1 MARVQTNNAPRVELF
16 PFLSIL
22 ACLSGTV
29 VVMICILVMIQAISS
44 KTKAARKNPLAEE
57 MMKVQAQLAEL
68 RTVTDQMT
76 IVEEL
81 DKRLILLREITQGQ
95 ESTDAFLTRLQKEI
109 ENMQIVIANLLND
122 KPRLQKEITK
132 LKEDLAERRINPAD
146 LKPALRV
153 LGGGSGFAVGRRLF
167 VVEANRDSVVVHK
180 TKEDRFRVAAATI
193 GADKD
198 YNEFLADVATH
209 KNHLVLFLVRTDGQ
223 GSYDRGA
230 GWAEQQFKLA
240 HSKLPIPGQGKVD
253 LSEFEKFMK

>member
-1 MARVQTNNAPRVELF
+1 MARIQTNNAPRVELF

-29 VVMICILVMIQAISS
+29 VVMICILVMMQAISS

-57 MMKVQAQLAEL
+57 MMKIQAQLAEL
-68 RTVTDQMT
+68 RSVTDQMS

-95 ESTDAFLTRLQKEI
+95 ESTDAFLARLQKEI

-122 KPRLQKEITK
+122 KPRLQKEIAK
-132 LKEDLAERRINPAD
+132 LKEELAERRINPAD

-153 LGGGSGFAVGRRLF
+153 QGGGSGFAVGRKLF
-167 VVEANRDSVVVHK
+167 VVEANSDSVVVHRSR
-180 TKEDRFRVAAATI
+180 EDRFRVAAATI

-209 KNHLVLFLVRTDGQ
+209 KNHLVLFLVRTDGWN
-223 GSYDRGA
+223 SYVRGA

-240 HSKLPIPGQGKVD
+240 SSKMPIPGQGKVD

>member
-29 VVMICILVMIQAISS
+29 VVMICILVMMQAISS

-57 MMKVQAQLAEL
+57 MMKIQEQLAEL
-68 RTVTDQMT
+68 RSVTDQMSV
-76 IVEEL
+76 VEEL

-95 ESTDAFLTRLQKEI
+95 ESTDAFLARLQKEI
-109 ENMQIVIANLLND
+109 ENMQIVIANLRNE
-122 KPRLQKEITK
+122 KPRIQKEIAK
-132 LKEDLAERRINPAD
+132 LKEELAERRINPAD

-153 LGGGSGFAVGRRLF
+153 QGGGSGFAVGRRLF
-167 VVEANRDSVVVHK
+167 VVEANSDSVTVHRDR
-180 TKEDRFRVAAATI
+180 ENRFRVSAATI

-198 YNEFLADVATH
+198 YNDFLAEVTAN
-209 KNHLVLFLVRTDGQ
+209 KNHLVLFLVRTDGWN
-223 GSYDRGA
+223 SYARGA
-230 GWAEQQFKLA
+230 GWAEQKFNLA
-240 HSKLPIPGQGKVD
+240 TSKMPIPGQGKVD

>member
-1 MARVQTNNAPRVELF
+1 MARIQTNNAPRVELF

-29 VVMICILVMIQAISS
+29 VVMICILVMMQAISS

-57 MMKVQAQLAEL
+57 MMKIQEQLAEL
-68 RTVTDQMT
+68 RSVTDQMS

-81 DKRLILLREITQGQ
+81 DKRLILLREISQGQ
-95 ESTDAFLTRLQKEI
+95 ESTDAFLARLQKEI

-122 KPRLQKEITK
+122 KPRLQKEIAK
-132 LKEDLAERRINPAD
+132 LKEELAERRINPAD

-153 LGGGSGFAVGRRLF
+153 QGGGSGFAVGRKLF
-167 VVEANRDSVVVHK
+167 VVEANRDSIVVHK
-180 TKEDRFRVAAATI
+180 TKEDRFSVASPTI

-209 KNHLVLFLVRTDGQ
+209 KNHLVLFLVRTDAQ

-230 GWAEQQFKLA
+230 GWAQQQFKLA
-240 HSKLPIPGQGKVD
+240 TSKLPIPGQGKVD